1 VRKTTAQRP
10 CHHQHLESVNG
21 RIQRLKPGALA
32 VPGFTFLELPIL
44 WPLYR
49 TVEGVSV
56 MNFGVIA
63 TTVLLGLTIV
73 LAPAALDTA
82 ASGSQRTP
90 NTRLAQASQD
100 VTGATTNKLQGIGL
114 TASHKRIIYD
124 NIASEQAQTLSGDP
138 QFAVGNTIP
147 DSLVLNTMP
156 IAVKDQIG
164 LLKDFKFVK
173 LTGDNILIVDPANRK
188 IVDIITKQDA
198 GQ

>member
-1 VRKTTAQRP
+1 
-10 CHHQHLESVNG
+10 
-21 RIQRLKPGALA
+21 
-32 VPGFTFLELPIL
+32 
-44 WPLYR
+44 
-49 TVEGVSV
+49 
-56 MNFGVIA
+56 MNFGVI

-82 ASGSQRTP
+82 VSGSQRTP
-90 NTRLAQASQD
+90 NTRLGQASQD
-100 VTGATTNKLQGIGL
+100 SATTNKLQGIGL

-124 NIASEQAQTLSGDP
+124 NLASEQAQTLSGDP

-147 DSLVLNTMP
+147 GSLVLNTMP